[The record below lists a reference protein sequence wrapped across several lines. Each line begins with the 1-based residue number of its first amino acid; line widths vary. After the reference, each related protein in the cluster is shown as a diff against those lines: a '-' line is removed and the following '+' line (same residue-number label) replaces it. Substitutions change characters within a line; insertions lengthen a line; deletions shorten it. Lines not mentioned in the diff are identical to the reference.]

1 MLSLEGARSFF
12 TIDEPGDL
20 DSIRP
25 KREPVVMRHDVDHDA
40 MPGAHACRPG
50 VLHSPIGAAVE
61 IGVLCEMVEGV
72 ARHVEAGSNIMAA
85 IISRTPIRA
94 TGASMVSPTAL
105 GCLIDGYL
113 PPLSHAGAPYDR
125 DLHARHLARKS
136 VV

>member
-50 VLHSPIGAAVE
+50 VLHRPIGVAVE
-61 IGVLCEMVEGV
+61 IGVLFEMVEGV
-72 ARHVEAGSNIMAA
+72 ARSEEHTSELQSLMRIPYAEF
-85 IISRTPIRA
+85 
-94 TGASMVSPTAL
+94 
-105 GCLIDGYL
+105 CL
-113 PPLSHAGAPYDR
+113 
-125 DLHARHLARKS
+125 KQKKN
-136 VV
+136 

>member
-61 IGVLCEMVEGV
+61 IGVLRSEEHTSVLQSLMRTSYVVFCLKKKQNISN
-72 ARHVEAGSNIMAA
+72 HVSTINTTN
-85 IISRTPIRA
+85 ST
-94 TGASMVSPTAL
+94 
-105 GCLIDGYL
+105 
-113 PPLSHAGAPYDR
+113 
-125 DLHARHLARKS
+125 
-136 VV
+136 

>member
-1 MLSLEGARSFF
+1 MIRRPPRSPRTDTLFPSTTLFRSLATAFAPMLSLEGARSFF

-72 ARHVEAGSNIMAA
+72 ARPVGERGRAA
-85 IISRTPIRA
+85 WRERV
-94 TGASMVSPTAL
+94 GQ
-105 GCLIDGYL
+105 
-113 PPLSHAGAPYDR
+113 
-125 DLHARHLARKS
+125 
-136 VV
+136 